1 MPKGICPVCD
11 GDVRLSQEDAV
22 LYNQVHCSK
31 CGALLE
37 VVEESPLELEEV
49 FEGGAEGAR

>member
-49 FEGGAEGAR
+49 FGGWDEGVR